1 MSSCNWWEF
10 LPFLQGR
17 CQSTCTAL
25 MAAGWARRMWNSL
38 ASTRYAV
45 HGWCT
50 HNVPSHWLF
59 FRLILNS
66 MEIIFCCHVIIKSL
80 YLSIRLE
87 PHLNTASISHRICQA
102 SQNHSQKT
110 PHHPSQLSR
119 SIRYLR
125 KGCLCCA
132 DLFNLSWWKFCP
144 QFPCRHEVTVH

>member
-10 LPFLQGR
+10 LPFLQGC

-87 PHLNTASISHRICQA
+87 PHLNTASICQRIQRICQA

-110 PHHPSQLSR
+110 PHHNFSEASDIFEKAAFVVL
-119 SIRYLR
+119 IYLT
-125 KGCLCCA
+125 CLGGNCA
-132 DLFNLSWWKFCP
+132 HSFHVGM
-144 QFPCRHEVTVH
+144 R